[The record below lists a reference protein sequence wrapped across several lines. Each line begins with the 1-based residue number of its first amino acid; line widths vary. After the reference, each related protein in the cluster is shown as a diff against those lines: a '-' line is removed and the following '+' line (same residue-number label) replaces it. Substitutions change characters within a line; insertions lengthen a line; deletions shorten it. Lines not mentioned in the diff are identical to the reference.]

1 MYTSITYAD
10 AVSFCALI
18 FVLVHNSCEAT
29 YITSAKTTVR
39 EEGLGVCCEAAPL
52 SHRRGGAKINYSL
65 HFIFFVATGATNYT
79 GKFLSQGNCIVSN
92 AVCWRAEVIDQPK
105 KKDVTRD

>member
-1 MYTSITYAD
+1 MRLHHSLTA
-10 AVSFCALI
+10 
-18 FVLVHNSCEAT
+18 
-29 YITSAKTTVR
+29 
-39 EEGLGVCCEAAPL
+39 G
-52 SHRRGGAKINYSL
+52 GGAKINYSL

-105 KKDVTRD
+105 KRMLRGIETVTKEYFGELSF